1 MTKFNCFS
9 GRTGKKKKTKI
20 DLEPEKP
27 TELKYL
33 SKTLHVSSIHHCEEP
48 LQGGERKPSTLDVS
62 VLYPSENNS
71 KLDDKLTNNHESS
84 VAGAAVEPAYE
95 GEDERD
101 DNSIKWN
108 PSDFDL
114 PAQDTCGE
122 EFEFQ
127 FPSSLGKQL
136 DKIII
141 EGVDTI
147 QSGHVSDPGI
157 GKAVSW
163 ALPKLKRSC
172 SNLESRDVL
181 RNLSPHQLPP
191 PMSQSFEKL
200 QELADEMRN
209 YVDPGSPGSVMT
221 HHSADKVMLKKRSSS
236 QILPSRSRRLWWKLF
251 LWSHRNLQKPCT
263 TNTKALPTSSAFNQQ
278 GGYCSDNLEPNRAAG
293 KSIMESPGSG
303 ECPENNESNDQDQE
317 NVCIGVSGLWP
328 QNQWVAF
335 SAESSSTL
343 RRVDEWVKDLQLE
356 PCLSIDA
363 VGDDNDSDTFFPLT
377 PERTATHT
385 PRRGEPNLTEEIL
398 YANSIIGSLNSSST
412 VAHISGIGLK
422 AIPTI
427 SHLSG
432 LRSVN
437 LSGNLIDHINP
448 GSLPKG
454 LHTLNLS
461 RNMIIA
467 IEGLKELARLRILDL
482 SYNRISH
489 IGHGLSNCAI
499 IKELYLAGNK
509 ISDVDGLHRLLKL
522 TVLDLSFNK
531 ISTNK
536 ALAQLVANYNSLQA
550 LNLLGNPIQSNVSD
564 DQLRKAVVGLLPSLV
579 YLNKQHIKAQ
589 RAREVATD
597 SVAKA
602 ALGNGSWN
610 SHRRKSRKTS
620 HIASSSSIS
629 GHRSSA
635 SVAHK
640 GRHRSKAPTL
650 RHYSLG
656 MDSSALPSSSRR

>member
-1 MTKFNCFS
+1 MAKFNCFS
-9 GRTGKKKKTKI
+9 GRTGKKKKKTKI
-20 DLEPEKP
+20 DLELEKP
-27 TELKYL
+27 TELNYL
-33 SKTLHVSSIHHCEEP
+33 SRTLHVSSIHHCEEP
-48 LQGGERKPSTLDVS
+48 FQGGERKPSTLDVS

-71 KLDDKLTNNHESS
+71 KLDVKLTNNHESS
-84 VAGAAVEPAYE
+84 VAGGAVEPAYE

-101 DNSIKWN
+101 DNSIKRN

-127 FPSSLGKQL
+127 FPSSLGKQF

-157 GKAVSW
+157 GKPVSW
-163 ALPKLKRSC
+163 ALPRLRRSC

-251 LWSHRNLQKPCT
+251 LWSHRNLQKPWT

-278 GGYCSDNLEPNRAAG
+278 GGYCSDNLELNRAAG

-303 ECPENNESNDQDQE
+303 ECPENNKSDDQDRE

-335 SAESSSTL
+335 SAESSSSL
-343 RRVDEWVKDLQLE
+343 RRVDEWVKELQLE
-356 PCLSIDA
+356 PCLSIDV
-363 VGDDNDSDTFFPLT
+363 VGDDNDSDTFFPRT

-437 LSGNLIDHINP
+437 LSGNLIGNSFLYLQMFGIALFLPLTWLVGWLPDHINP

-461 RNMIIA
+461 RNKISA

-579 YLNKQHIKAQ
+579 YLNKQAIKAQ

-597 SVAKA
+597 RVAKA
-602 ALGNGSWN
+602 ALGNGSWC
-610 SHRRKSRKTS
+610 SHRRTSRKTS
-620 HIASSSSIS
+620 HIASSSSS
-629 GHRSSA
+629 H
-635 SVAHK
+635 
-640 GRHRSKAPTL
+640 
-650 RHYSLG
+650 
-656 MDSSALPSSSRR
+656 